1 MDMKA
6 ARHASAS
13 DADRNMLR
21 SALDQAAEFDD
32 TLRASRAQF
41 EDMLT
46 RYIAPLP
53 YAQDA
58 LFRRLISGEPTVMSD
73 VPAPTRGA
81 LAGLPVQDAAAALLT
96 WLLRRRSKTRYRLYG
111 AKGSERR
118 YLTLRDAAAAW
129 TRDTSVFGV
138 ADLHIRDTS
147 MEDIIDPDALA
158 PFNLLTASTPDV
170 QRQEMYSLV
179 ISTRGYVT
187 DSHSDAP
194 DSTNYCFTGRK
205 LWIAWETQEGLE
217 HGLEDVEHVKVKGR
231 ARFDLR
237 SWVKLPSARWFL
249 VGPGQT
255 LFFPA
260 HLSHKVVTIDRY
272 LGVGGFFFCLPGAF
286 RLLSHWILKEPLWLK
301 DDGASENEQLVA
313 EISKAALK
321 KLRQSGG
328 TSGSDGT
335 WGKDYLRLAAEDFV
349 KTCPPAELAKLQADD
364 RFAPLLA
371 AAMQRA

>member
-1 MDMKA
+1 MDVKPV
-6 ARHASAS
+6 RHPGAVN
-13 DADRNMLR
+13 ADSSMLR
-21 SALDQAAEFDD
+21 NALDQAAVFDD
-32 TLRASRAQF
+32 TLSASRAQF
-41 EDMLT
+41 ETMLA
-46 RYIAPLP
+46 RYIGPEP
-53 YAQDA
+53 YARDA
-58 LFRRLISGEPTVMSD
+58 LFRRLMSGEPTVMSD

-81 LAGLPVQDAAAALLT
+81 LAGLPVPDAAAALQA
-96 WLLRRRSKTRYRLYG
+96 WLLRRRSKQRFRLYG
-111 AKGSERR
+111 GKGSRRR
-118 YLTLRDAAAAW
+118 YLTLQDAAAAW
-129 TRDTSVFGV
+129 ARDTSVFGV

-147 MEDIIDPDALA
+147 MEEIIDPDALA

-205 LWIAWETQEGLE
+205 LWIAWETQEGLR

-231 ARFDLR
+231 ARFDLQ
-237 SWVKLPSARWFL
+237 SWMKLPSARWFL

-260 HLSHKVVTIDRY
+260 HLSHKVVTLDRY

-301 DDGASENEQLVA
+301 DDGAGENEQLVA
-313 EISKAALK
+313 EISETALT

-328 TSGSDGT
+328 PSGGDAT
-335 WGKDYLRLAAEDFV
+335 WGQDFLRRAAEDFV
-349 KTCPPAELAKLQADD
+349 KTCPPTDLAKLQADR

-371 AAMQRA
+371 AAAQGA